1 MKEKSRPID
10 LLIQANRNRQKYVRF
25 DIPIDEEN
33 SLEAIMN
40 APDIFL
46 IMEEQ
51 EIVYR
56 KAYAQC
62 CEEGLD
68 KYPID
73 EDEWEKELQES
84 LRIQREAAMKAGREF
99 NEKDAYERLLRD
111 KPANAAQ
118 QVARKISKFRTISE
132 ILPKVIKCADGKT
145 KMFPSQEERNLFREL
160 ICSDMKLF
168 TYLSEKYIELIN
180 SMTEEEAVAKNS
192 LEEESSKN
200 GDSKRSLQGDTQA
213 TEVHLTEN

>member
-1 MKEKSRPID
+1 MKDINRPID
-10 LLIQANRNRQKYVRF
+10 LLIKANRKHQKYVRF
-25 DIPIDEEN
+25 DIPIDGEN

-84 LRIQREAAMKAGREF
+84 LRIQREAAMKDGRKF
-99 NEKDAYERLLRD
+99 NEKEAYERLLRD
-111 KPANAAQ
+111 RPGNAAQ

-132 ILPKVIKCADGKT
+132 ILPKVIKCSDGKT

-180 SMTEEEAVAKNS
+180 SMTEEEAKAKNLS
-192 LEEESSKN
+192 EAESSKN
-200 GDSKRSLQGDTQA
+200 GASKKPLQEDTQDIA
-213 TEVHLTEN
+213 DHLTEN